1 MQEKDLVLED
11 NMKTL
16 DTDIWGQH
24 LHNETPNPI

>member
-16 DTDIWGQH
+16 DTDIWST
-24 LHNETPNPI
+24 LT